1 MFPDNLQYYRFMGIF
16 IEAIEDNEEKF
27 DNLGV
32 HLEELGSHLAQKGST
47 TMVSARWNVYPPIV
61 SIFLSSCDYMVL
73 VKDRNLNH
81 DKPVYKYVGRSNTSA
96 LFLITNFTFFL
107 R

>member
-47 TMVSARWNVYPPIV
+47 TMVADGCSV
-61 SIFLSSCDYMVL
+61 SPQQKKKFSGLSDTWYLWRTNNLTMRLKGIIML
-73 VKDRNLNH
+73 V
-81 DKPVYKYVGRSNTSA
+81 DKY
-96 LFLITNFTFFL
+96 LIYQY
-107 R
+107 